1 MIRGNDTSP
10 EDLGRCT
17 WMFLHTLAAQY
28 PENPTAGQE
37 RDAKDLIGILTRMYP
52 CDTCAHHFADV
63 VSRHPPDVSTG
74 FAFQRWL
81 CAAHN
86 EVNLRLEKEQFD
98 CTDVHIRWR
107 GLQCSETQ
115 SGCSALVG
123 RGVDTNRSVRLGI

>member
-1 MIRGNDTSP
+1 
-10 EDLGRCT
+10 
-17 WMFLHTLAAQY
+17 MFLHTLAAQY

-74 FAFQRWL
+74 LAFQRWL

-86 EVNLRLEKEQFD
+86 EVILRLEKEQID
-98 CTDVHIRWR
+98 PCKVPPSIIVT
-107 GLQCSETQ
+107 ETEQ
-115 SGCSALVG
+115 ECWFAGG
-123 RGVDTNRSVRLGI
+123 